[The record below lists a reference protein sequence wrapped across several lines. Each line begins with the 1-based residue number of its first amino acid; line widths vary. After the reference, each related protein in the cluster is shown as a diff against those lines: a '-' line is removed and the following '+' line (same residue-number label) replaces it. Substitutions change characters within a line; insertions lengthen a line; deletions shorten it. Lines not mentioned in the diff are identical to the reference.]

1 MAPNDLTTPLYRK
14 GNPASTRRPVLA
26 ATLIAAA
33 ALIALVAA
41 VWIAVVDDPDGGRS
55 VAVAVIKDAEPAAT
69 GSLGEPSAA
78 DAALGAARSEPFPL
92 AADEGLELA
101 ALPAAPGGPSA
112 APGLLEQTAFGP
124 LPRIAPDGRRP
135 REAYARRAPA
145 APEGAPRIVL
155 VVGGMGLS
163 QTGTQKAIE
172 ALPEDITLAFA
183 PYGSSLQRWVDKARA
198 EGHEVL
204 LQIPLEPVGYP
215 EENPGEHTLLVSTD
229 RRATAEDLA
238 WVLARMT
245 SYAGVMNYMGGRF
258 LSDSKAMAAVPGRG
272 RRARAV
278 LPRRRLVAAEPRR
291 AGRGR
296 PAGARAD
303 RRSYRR
309 PDPRAA
315 SDRARA
321 RWRWKRSP
329 APRASPWASPP
340 LSQARWRRSR
350 AGPTG
355 RRRAASSSCRPAPRS
370 VLERMKADVDLPAL
384 RRPGDLQP

>member
-14 GNPASTRRPVLA
+14 GKPASTRRPVLA

-69 GSLGEPSAA
+69 GSLGEPGSG
-78 DAALGAARSEPFPL
+78 DDGVTGSEPFPL
-92 AADEGLELA
+92 ASDAGLELA
-101 ALPAAPGGPSA
+101 ALPAAPGDPSA

-215 EENPGEHTLLVSTD
+215 AENPGEHTLTVSTD
-229 RRATAEDLA
+229 HRATAEDLA

-245 SYAGVMNYMGGRF
+245 SYAGVMN
-258 LSDSKAMAAVPGRG
+258 
-272 RRARAV
+272 
-278 LPRRRLVAAEPRR
+278 
-291 AGRGR
+291 
-296 PAGARAD
+296 
-303 RRSYRR
+303 
-309 PDPRAA
+309 
-315 SDRARA
+315 
-321 RWRWKRSP
+321 
-329 APRASPWASPP
+329 
-340 LSQARWRRSR
+340 
-350 AGPTG
+350 
-355 RRRAASSSCRPAPRS
+355 
-370 VLERMKADVDLPAL
+370 
-384 RRPGDLQP
+384 